1 MKRKG
6 NLGGIFAMALILMLT
21 LVLSVGSVSA
31 AEPTIVDSGNC
42 GKDGSNVTWT
52 LDSAG
57 LLTISGTGEMAD
69 YESKTDSASG
79 EEITTA
85 PWGNQA
91 KTVVIEDGVTGIG
104 NAAFYG
110 CSGLTSVT
118 MGSNVTS
125 IGESAFCGCTG
136 LIGIVLPGSV
146 TSIGE
151 YAFSNCDSLT
161 AIEIP
166 AGVTTLG
173 NSAFFGCDNLK
184 EVRYNARAAAN
195 LTGLSGAFRSAGAS
209 VGGVKVIFGE
219 SVEKIPSNL
228 FCNCESLTSVT
239 IGSNVTSI
247 GDNAFLD
254 CKGLVEINY
263 NARAAEC
270 TEDSFGSGDG
280 LKVTFGDS
288 VERIPDYIFQDCP
301 GLTSVTIGSSA
312 TTIGHYAFN
321 RCTGLTSIKIPE
333 SMTNIGYMAF
343 SGCTGL
349 ADVYYGGSERQWN
362 AITIDDGNDRLLQ
375 ANRHCEGKETLV
387 SPTVKPSYV
396 GASGKPY
403 IYWSAVDGAN
413 RYEVYRSGSKDGT
426 YSFLDSTANLN
437 YTDSKANV
445 GTTYYYKVKALA
457 ADGTDSSLSA
467 AVAITCRCAR
477 PVVKTDYW
485 ASTGKP
491 YIKWTAVAGASQY
504 EVYRSGSK
512 DGTYTLLGTTTA
524 KNYTDSKA
532 NAGYIYYYKAKAV
545 NANSIKSDYSATVA
559 ATCHC
564 ARPVVKPD
572 YLISTGKPYI
582 KWTAV
587 SGASK
592 YYVYRSGS
600 SNGTYKYV
608 GTTTATNYTDNKAN
622 AGYTYYYKVKAVSK
636 VSSGANSYYSV
647 VIGATCHCARPSVK
661 ITTSN
666 GSPKLTW
673 NAVAGANK
681 YYIYRST
688 EANGTFEYLYST
700 KNLFYTNKSAEAGT
714 TYYYKVKAVS
724 KVKST
729 ANSAFSTVVS
739 IRAR

>member
-1 MKRKG
+1 MIG
-6 NLGGIFAMALILMLT
+6 
-21 LVLSVGSVSA
+21 
-31 AEPTIVDSGNC
+31 
-42 GKDGSNVTWT
+42 
-52 LDSAG
+52 
-57 LLTISGTGEMAD
+57 
-69 YESKTDSASG
+69 
-79 EEITTA
+79 
-85 PWGNQA
+85 
-91 KTVVIEDGVTGIG
+91 DGVTGIG
-104 NAAFYG
+104 AAAFYG

-118 MGSNVTS
+118 MGSSVTD
-125 IGESAFCGCTG
+125 IWDGAFSGCTG
-136 LIGIVLPGSV
+136 LTGIVLPGSV
-146 TSIGE
+146 TGIGE
-151 YAFSNCDSLT
+151 YAFSNCDSVT

-312 TTIGHYAFN
+312 TTIGHCAFN

-343 SGCTGL
+343 SGCTSL

-375 ANRHCEGKETLV
+375 ANRHCEGKETPV
-387 SPTVKPSYV
+387 PPTAKPSYV

-413 RYEVYRSGSKDGT
+413 RYYVYRSTTKDGT
-426 YSFLDSTANLN
+426 YSFLGSTANLN
-437 YTDSKANV
+437 YTDSKANA

-491 YIKWTAVAGASQY
+491 YIKWTAVAGASKY
-504 EVYRSGSK
+504 EVYRSGTK
-512 DGTYTLLGTTTA
+512 NGTYTLLGTT
-524 KNYTDSKA
+524 A
-532 NAGYIYYYKAKAV
+532 N
-545 NANSIKSDYSATVA
+545 
-559 ATCHC
+559 
-564 ARPVVKPD
+564 
-572 YLISTGKPYI
+572 L
-582 KWTAV
+582 
-587 SGASK
+587 
-592 YYVYRSGS
+592 
-600 SNGTYKYV
+600 
-608 GTTTATNYTDNKAN
+608 NYTDNKAN

-636 VSSGANSYYSV
+636 VKSTANSYYSTV
-647 VIGATCHCARPSVK
+647 VAATCHCARPVVK
-661 ITTSN
+661 IATTSAGN
-666 GSPKLTW
+666 PTLTW
-673 NAVAGANK
+673 NAITGASQ
-681 YYIYRST
+681 YEIYRATSQS
-688 EANGTFEYLYST
+688 GTYT
-700 KNLFYTNKSAEAGT
+700 KMFTTTKTSYTNTSAKAGT
-714 TYYYKVKAVS
+714 TYYYKVKAIS
-724 KVKST
+724 KVRST
-729 ANSAFSTVVS
+729 ANSSFSTVVS
-739 IRAR
+739 IKAK

>member
-31 AEPTIVDSGNC
+31 AKPTIVDSGNC

-57 LLTISGTGEMAD
+57 LLAISGTGEMAD

-91 KTVVIEDGVTGIG
+91 KTAVIGDGVTGIG
-104 NAAFYG
+104 AAAFYG

-118 MGSNVTS
+118 MGSSVTD
-125 IGESAFCGCTG
+125 IWDGAFSGCTG
-136 LIGIVLPGSV
+136 LTGIVLPGSV
-146 TSIGE
+146 TGIGE
-151 YAFSNCDSLT
+151 YAFSNCDSVT

-312 TTIGHYAFN
+312 TTIGHCAFN

-343 SGCTGL
+343 SGCTSL

-375 ANRHCEGKETLV
+375 ANRHCEGKETPV
-387 SPTVKPSYV
+387 PPPRSPAMWAPV
-396 GASGKPY
+396 ASPISIGVLWTEPT
-403 IYWSAVDGAN
+403 
-413 RYEVYRSGSKDGT
+413 GT
-426 YSFLDSTANLN
+426 MCIAAPPRTALIL
-437 YTDSKANV
+437 SW
-445 GTTYYYKVKALA
+445 ALPQ
-457 ADGTDSSLSA
+457 
-467 AVAITCRCAR
+467 I
-477 PVVKTDYW
+477 
-485 ASTGKP
+485 
-491 YIKWTAVAGASQY
+491 
-504 EVYRSGSK
+504 
-512 DGTYTLLGTTTA
+512 
-524 KNYTDSKA
+524 
-532 NAGYIYYYKAKAV
+532 
-545 NANSIKSDYSATVA
+545 
-559 ATCHC
+559 
-564 ARPVVKPD
+564 
-572 YLISTGKPYI
+572 
-582 KWTAV
+582 
-587 SGASK
+587 
-592 YYVYRSGS
+592 
-600 SNGTYKYV
+600 
-608 GTTTATNYTDNKAN
+608 
-622 AGYTYYYKVKAVSK
+622 
-636 VSSGANSYYSV
+636 
-647 VIGATCHCARPSVK
+647 
-661 ITTSN
+661 
-666 GSPKLTW
+666 
-673 NAVAGANK
+673 
-681 YYIYRST
+681 
-688 EANGTFEYLYST
+688 
-700 KNLFYTNKSAEAGT
+700 
-714 TYYYKVKAVS
+714 
-724 KVKST
+724 
-729 ANSAFSTVVS
+729 
-739 IRAR
+739 